1 MAQNVII
8 NGVTYQSV
16 PEVDIPKS
24 GGGTAK
30 FYDTASADVSGA
42 DLLTGKTAFGASGA
56 VSGSMANN
64 GGTGGTISTK
74 AGTVTIPAGYTTGG
88 TVAISSTEQAKIVAS
103 NIKSGVTLLGVA
115 GSLALPSISQDS
127 TTKILS
133 ISERGCDMAQNI
145 TLLGASY
152 TAVPAVRL
160 PKTGGGT
167 ADFIDAEEIITYRTG
182 TAAPSASLGAD
193 GDIYLQLKG

>member
-8 NGVTYQSV
+8 NGVTYQNV

-42 DLLTGKTAFGASGA
+42 DILTGKTAFNASGS

-64 GGTGGTISTK
+64 GSTSGTISTK
-74 AGTVTIPAGYTTGG
+74 AGTVSIPAGYTSGG
-88 TVAISSTEQAKIVAS
+88 TVSISSAEQAKLVAS

-127 TTKILS
+127 STKVLS
-133 ISERGCDMAQNI
+133 IS
-145 TLLGASY
+145 
-152 TAVPAVRL
+152 
-160 PKTGGGT
+160 
-167 ADFIDAEEIITYRTG
+167 
-182 TAAPSASLGAD
+182 
-193 GDIYLQLKG
+193 

>member
-8 NGVTYQSV
+8 NGVTYQNV

-30 FYDTASADVSGA
+30 FYDTASADASGA
-42 DLLTGKTAFGASGA
+42 DLLTGKTLFGASGA

-88 TVAISSTEQAKIVAS
+88 TV
-103 NIKSGVTLLGVA
+103 
-115 GSLALPSISQDS
+115 SL
-127 TTKILS
+127 T
-133 ISERGCDMAQNI
+133 
-145 TLLGASY
+145 
-152 TAVPAVRL
+152 
-160 PKTGGGT
+160 
-167 ADFIDAEEIITYRTG
+167 
-182 TAAPSASLGAD
+182 
-193 GDIYLQLKG
+193 GDIEEALAAI

>member
-1 MAQNVII
+1 MAQNVVI

-30 FYDTASADVSGA
+30 FYDTASGDITAENILV
-42 DLLTGKTAFGASGA
+42 GKTAYGASGE
-56 VSGSMANN
+56 VQGSMANN
-64 GGTGGTISTK
+64 GATGGTISTK
-74 AGTVTIPAGYTTGG
+74 AGTVTVPAGYTTGG

-127 TTKILS
+127 TTKVLS
-133 ISERGCDMAQNI
+133 IS
-145 TLLGASY
+145 
-152 TAVPAVRL
+152 
-160 PKTGGGT
+160 
-167 ADFIDAEEIITYRTG
+167 
-182 TAAPSASLGAD
+182 
-193 GDIYLQLKG
+193 